1 MSLWIHMD
9 IERAKILV
17 VLELI
22 LNNMITPICVWSSYW
37 FGLIQISIQ
46 KAEYLTRNY
55 GYKKGFENDEANLQI
70 ISKQTPLESL

>member
-1 MSLWIHMD
+1 
-9 IERAKILV
+9 
-17 VLELI
+17 
-22 LNNMITPICVWSSYW
+22 MITPICVWSSYW

-70 ISKQTPLESL
+70 ISKATPLESL

>member
-1 MSLWIHMD
+1 MD

-37 FGLIQISIQ
+37 FGFIQILIQDV
-46 KAEYLTRNY
+46 EYFTRDY
-55 GYKKGFENDEANLQI
+55 GYKKGLENDEVNLQI
-70 ISKQTPLESL
+70 ISKQHLLNYCKLS